1 MPARFGWPGAV
12 ALVGVVALVLRLLHV
27 FQIDGTPITA
37 VLVGDGRAY
46 DLWAQQ
52 IAAGQWLGSEVFY
65 QSPLYAYLLAIT
77 YAVGGHDVLT
87 VRLLQA
93 VAGACSCVLL
103 GLAGRRLFSPR
114 VGLGA
119 AALLAIYPPAI
130 FFDGLVQ
137 KAALDALLAT
147 LVLACLGEI
156 LATGRRRWLVAA
168 GIALGVFALNRE
180 NARILFPVIASWLL
194 VGFRTTPFR
203 ARLVRAAIF
212 SVAMTVV
219 LAPVALRNFHV
230 GGEFLLSTSLGPN
243 FYIGNHPGAT
253 GFYEPLVEDRGDAI
267 YEREDARRLAVAAMG
282 RDLSPGEVS
291 DFWLGRAFEYI
302 RSQPGSWLRGVGKK
316 LLLTFNAREAVD
328 TESIEVYAEYSFV
341 LRALIWFNF
350 GIVLPLAVLGVW
362 RTRADWRRLAVL
374 YAMMAALV
382 ASIGL
387 FFVFARFRYPLVPLL
402 MLFASAAGCSIGR
415 VNGDWRRHWLPGL
428 ALAIVFAIGSN
439 LPLPAGRDGTYW
451 SIGAELVRAGRP
463 AEAIPLLERAATA
476 MPDFAPARLD
486 LGLALNQVGER
497 QRAVEAFAAALRIRP
512 DFAAAHSALGVTLQE
527 MDKPAEALPHFFQ
540 AVRLAPDDAKSQW
553 SLGLAL
559 SKAGRRQ
566 EAIAA
571 YKESVRLNSDDPR
584 AHTNLAGLLLQEGL
598 VAEAL
603 THLEASVR
611 LEPTNAEARVNLAT
625 AQKGVGSDQAA
636 IAQLR
641 EAVRLKPNF
650 VEARLNLGALLADT
664 GQVAAGLNEL
674 QQAARLAPDSIDP
687 YYLSAL
693 IYGRAKR
700 WSEAI
705 QALEQALANA
715 RATGRSD
722 AIPEIEDTLRTCLAE
737 AGGKRPQSAAPYKR

>member
-1 MPARFGWPGAV
+1 M
-12 ALVGVVALVLRLLHV
+12 
-27 FQIDGTPITA
+27 
-37 VLVGDGRAY
+37 
-46 DLWAQQ
+46 
-52 IAAGQWLGSEVFY
+52 
-65 QSPLYAYLLAIT
+65 
-77 YAVGGHDVLT
+77 
-87 VRLLQA
+87 
-93 VAGACSCVLL
+93 
-103 GLAGRRLFSPR
+103 
-114 VGLGA
+114 
-119 AALLAIYPPAI
+119 
-130 FFDGLVQ
+130 
-137 KAALDALLAT
+137 
-147 LVLACLGEI
+147 
-156 LATGRRRWLVAA
+156 
-168 GIALGVFALNRE
+168 
-180 NARILFPVIASWLL
+180 
-194 VGFRTTPFR
+194 
-203 ARLVRAAIF
+203 
-212 SVAMTVV
+212 
-219 LAPVALRNFHV
+219 
-230 GGEFLLSTSLGPN
+230 
-243 FYIGNHPGAT
+243 
-253 GFYEPLVEDRGDAI
+253 
-267 YEREDARRLAVAAMG
+267 
-282 RDLSPGEVS
+282 
-291 DFWLGRAFEYI
+291 
-302 RSQPGSWLRGVGKK
+302 
-316 LLLTFNAREAVD
+316 
-328 TESIEVYAEYSFV
+328 

-374 YAMMAALV
+374 YAMMVALV
-382 ASIGL
+382 VSIGL

-415 VNGDWRRHWLPGL
+415 VNGDWRRQWLPGL

-439 LPLPAGRDGTYW
+439 RPLPAGRDGTYW
-451 SIGAELVRAGRP
+451 SIGAELVRTGRP

-476 MPDFAPARLD
+476 MPDFAPVRLD

-497 QRAVEAFAAALRIRP
+497 QQAVEAFAAALRIRP

-625 AQKGVGSDQAA
+625 AQKVVGNDQAA

-641 EAVRLKPNF
+641 EAVRLNPNF

-737 AGGKRPQSAAPYKR
+737 VGGKRPQSAASYKR